1 MPHPTTLEP
10 LTVTVRGKHDSGK
23 TTVASLIK
31 MLLEDS
37 GFQEVTVADL
47 APLPHDQK
55 DDFATRLM
63 RSRQRPVR
71 IVVALE
77 EP

>member
-1 MPHPTTLEP
+1 M
-10 LTVTVRGKHDSGK
+10 
-23 TTVASLIK
+23 
-31 MLLEDS
+31 
-37 GFQEVTVADL
+37 
-47 APLPHDQK
+47 PHDQK

-63 RSRQRPVR
+63 RSRQRPVK